1 MSRPIFIVIE
11 GIDGSGKSTQ
21 IQMLNDKFKAE
32 GKASVVTHEPTDG
45 PVGKMIRSV
54 LNREIEMDPAAL
66 AALYL
71 ADRLDHITN
80 KQYGML
86 AQLNEG
92 YHVISSRYYY
102 SSYAFQGE
110 FVSLNW
116 LIAANSLCKSFLKAD
131 ITFYLNIDPEI
142 SLQRLKDSR
151 EKLDIFENKE
161 KQIKTHEEFLNAFE
175 ITNEGENIIILDG
188 SLSEKKIH
196 EEIWRNVMEMIT
208 F

>member
-21 IQMLNDKFKAE
+21 IEMLHNKFKAE

-45 PVGKMIRSV
+45 VIGRMIRSV

-71 ADRLDHITN
+71 ADRLDHITH
-80 KQYGML
+80 KHDGML
-86 AQLNEG
+86 AKLNDG

-131 ITFYLNIDPEI
+131 ITFYLNVDPEI
-142 SLQRLKDSR
+142 SLQRLQGSR
-151 EKLDIFENKE
+151 EKLDIFENKD

-175 ITNEGENIIILDG
+175 ITNDGENIVILDG
-188 SLSEKKIH
+188 SLSENEIH
-196 EEIWRNVMEMIT
+196 DEIWKKVVEMIT

>member
-21 IQMLNDKFKAE
+21 IQMLNDRFKAE
-32 GKASVVTHEPTDG
+32 GKAVVVTHEPTDG

-54 LNREIEMDPAAL
+54 LNRDIEMDPAAL

-110 FVSLNW
+110 YVSLNW

-188 SLSEKKIH
+188 SLSEKEIH
-196 EEIWRNVMEMIT
+196 EEIWRNVVEMIT

>member
-188 SLSEKKIH
+188 SLSEKEIH

>member
-21 IQMLNDKFKAE
+21 MEMLHKRFTSD
-32 GKASVVTHEPTDG
+32 GKASVITHEPTNG
-45 PVGKMIRSV
+45 VIGSLIRSV
-54 LNREIEMDPAAL
+54 LNGEIEMDSSAL

-71 ADRLDHITN
+71 ADRLDHIKN
-80 KQYGML
+80 SRDGML
-86 AQLNEG
+86 TRLNDG

-110 FVSLNW
+110 YVSLNW

-142 SLQRLKDSR
+142 SLKRLKDSR

-161 KQIKTHEEFLNAFE
+161 KQIKTHNEFLNAFE
-175 ITNEGENIIILDG
+175 ITNEGENIVILDG
-188 SLSEKKIH
+188 SLTADEIH
-196 EEIWRNVMEMIT
+196 EEIWKNVIEMT
-208 F
+208 SF